1 MHDSHKI
8 VFRNLLNPLVSAKE
22 DAINDILVHTLSR
35 VKRKGGSR
43 NQVKVRYVGSLDF
56 QWVK

>member
-8 VFRNLLNPLVSAKE
+8 VFRNALVSAKE
-22 DAINDILVHTLSR
+22 DAINDILVYTLSR